1 MNTPAKFEGMT
12 DQQIAAYLNTTGN
25 LNNLVSYDI
34 AWLLTEKQP
43 IFNSFT
49 FETLEDFNVLLTTVD
64 LSNDLTSIQIIS
76 VTNDPIL
83 YAVQKTKT
91 VTETTDDTPPIT
103 LVKESRTIKL
113 NIPAFAAKTA
123 SGPGASLS
131 DIIAS
136 ASFLNQIAGVVSIL
150 DMIAK
155 GIPSIQT
162 LSQSFSQTVNSIYQ
176 DFYSSL
182 QSLSSSLQ
190 NFPVPDIKN
199 NTDPGFGFI
208 NGLGGTNNTGSFL
221 SYGGVEDKTPQPSQ
235 NTEVYAKLESV
246 INTTLRQD
254 WRAKNAKPGN
264 PLILEAYAISGRNY
278 DRDGNTG
285 EYAWA
290 APFVSWVLYK
300 AGLPY
305 LKVMSPRAYA
315 GYGNPVEIGTLK
327 KIRKYD
333 IIVFGSASSIWHIGF
348 VMSINK
354 NDNTISVLG
363 GNQAGTAKITKFP
376 ITQNS
381 AELYISHIRRNWAIP
396 ADRDTPLI
404 PVTLP
409 TRPGQQT
416 SGVVPAASTGGRT
429 RYTPETPA
437 ERIDRL
443 SSGPAASGGI
453 LL

>member
-1 MNTPAKFEGMT
+1 MDTPEKFDGMT
-12 DQQIAAYLNTTGN
+12 DQQIIDYLNTPGN
-25 LNNLVSYDI
+25 LSNLVSYDI
-34 AWLLTEKQP
+34 AWLLTEKQTV
-43 IFNSFT
+43 FNGFT
-49 FETLEDFNVLLTTVD
+49 FDTLEEFNTLLATID
-64 LSNDLTSIQIIS
+64 LSNDLTSSQIIS
-76 VTNDPIL
+76 ITTDPVL
-83 YAVQKTKT
+83 NAVQKTKT
-91 VTETTDDTPPIT
+91 VTETTSDDPPIT
-103 LVKESRTIKL
+103 IVKESTTIKL
-113 NIPAFAAKTA
+113 DISAFAAKTA
-123 SGPGASLS
+123 SGSGASLS

-136 ASFLNQIAGVVSIL
+136 ADFLNQLTGVVAIL

-155 GIPSIQT
+155 GIPSIPTLAQT
-162 LSQSFSQTVNSIYQ
+162 FSQTINSIYK

-182 QSLSSSLQ
+182 QTLSSSLQ
-190 NFPVPDIKN
+190 NFPVSDIRN
-199 NTDPGFGFI
+199 NTDPGFGFV
-208 NGLGGTNNTGSFL
+208 NGLGGTGNTGTSL
-221 SYGGVEDKTPQPSQ
+221 SYGGVQDNTPQPTP
-235 NTEVYAKLESV
+235 NTEIYAKLESV

-278 DRDGNTG
+278 DKDGNTG

-300 AGLPY
+300 TGLPY
-305 LKVMSPRAYA
+305 LKVMSPMAYA

-333 IIVFGSASSIWHIGF
+333 IIVFNSASTISHVGF

-363 GNQAGTAKITKFP
+363 GNQAGTVKITKFP

-381 AELYISHIRRNWAIP
+381 AQLYISHIRRNWAIP
-396 ADRDTPLI
+396 TDRDTPLI
-404 PVTLP
+404 PVTQP

-416 SGVVPAASTGGRT
+416 SGVVPAASSGGIT

-437 ERIDRL
+437 ERSDRL
-443 SSGPAASGGI
+443 SGGTAASGGI
-453 LL
+453 ML